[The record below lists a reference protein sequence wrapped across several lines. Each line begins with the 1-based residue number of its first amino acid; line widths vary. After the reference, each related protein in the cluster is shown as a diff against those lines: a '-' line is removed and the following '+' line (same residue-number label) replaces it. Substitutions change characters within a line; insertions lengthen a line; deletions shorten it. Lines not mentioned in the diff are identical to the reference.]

1 MPRFVLF
8 VFSSPKSLNLL
19 QGETSG
25 SMAPALN
32 SRSTVQKNWEICFF
46 SQKVLSSSKSESEIA
61 DWQSETSDPCLLDW
75 TVGTR
80 YQKTGK
86 PVCLFF
92 HRFYCPAVNPS
103 PKSLTGQ
110 VTHLI
115 HGTWYMGS
123 TLNNYSRYTLTWW
136 NIFFGKILWDI

>member
-86 PVCLFF
+86 PVCFF
-92 HRFYCPAVNPS
+92 HRKYCPAVNPS

-115 HGTWYMGS
+115 HGTWYGEHLKELFQVYPYMVE
-123 TLNNYSRYTLTWW
+123 Y
-136 NIFFGKILWDI
+136 FFGKFLAWDM